1 MSGGSRPRDDG
12 RETAPRHIRSVAD
25 HFLGAGPPG
34 LSPASAPEPASPARR
49 RAAAGGGAE
58 PGRGYSFAVAA
69 ASDSRL
75 ATRVAA
81 GLARCTL
88 PGDGGGR
95 AAAPGPSLSVWLE
108 DRHSGSGAAG
118 HAWLVGESPLPAAPP
133 LEQGGAVRAA
143 AVLAVRWLNLGC
155 ADEAVLARWER
166 AAPGAEEGGGG
177 GDGLVWCL
185 RAAEAGRLAAAYRL
199 GRLLQ
204 VLAPVQLKLL
214 VFPGPRLADGPSLG
228 EAAAAGGLSA
238 AELDT
243 AVRLAR
249 ERAVPI
255 VLAGCVWEA
264 LPAPETRGEREG
276 AVPPGPSEAG
286 PIVAARRAYAALV
299 ASLEQGAAARRR
311 VPSPG
316 KRAYAAVE

>member
-1 MSGGSRPRDDG
+1 MQD
-12 RETAPRHIRSVAD
+12 E
-25 HFLGAGPPG
+25 L
-34 LSPASAPEPASPARR
+34 
-49 RAAAGGGAE
+49 
-58 PGRGYSFAVAA
+58 
-69 ASDSRL
+69 
-75 ATRVAA
+75 
-81 GLARCTL
+81 
-88 PGDGGGR
+88 
-95 AAAPGPSLSVWLE
+95 
-108 DRHSGSGAAG
+108 DRHGITLNKNCVPNETRSPQQTSGVRIGTAAMTTKG
-118 HAWLVGESPLPAAPP
+118 YTEADFLAAEHRIDEVLRDYAAFDDPADPRSALLVECG
-133 LEQGGAVRAA
+133 QH
-143 AVLAVRWLNLGC
+143 
-155 ADEAVLARWER
+155 WER

>member
-1 MSGGSRPRDDG
+1 MSGGSRPRDNG
-12 RETAPRHIRSVAD
+12 RGTAPRHIRSVAD

-34 LSPASAPEPASPARR
+34 LSPASAPEPASPALR

-69 ASDSRL
+69 ASDGRL
-75 ATRVAA
+75 AARVAA

-88 PGDGGGR
+88 PGEGGGR

-108 DRHSGSGAAG
+108 DRHSGSWAAG

-143 AVLAVRWLNLGC
+143 AALAVRWLNLGC
-155 ADEAVLARWER
+155 ADEAALSCWEQ
-166 AAPGAEEGGGG
+166 AAPGAKDGGG

-204 VLAPVQLKLL
+204 ALAPVQLKLL

-228 EAAAAGGLSA
+228 EAAVVGGPSAG
-238 AELDT
+238 ELDA

-255 VLAGCVWEA
+255 VPAGCVWEA
-264 LPAPETRGEREG
+264 LAAPETRGEREG

>member
-1 MSGGSRPRDDG
+1 
-12 RETAPRHIRSVAD
+12 
-25 HFLGAGPPG
+25 
-34 LSPASAPEPASPARR
+34 
-49 RAAAGGGAE
+49 
-58 PGRGYSFAVAA
+58 
-69 ASDSRL
+69 
-75 ATRVAA
+75 
-81 GLARCTL
+81 
-88 PGDGGGR
+88 
-95 AAAPGPSLSVWLE
+95 
-108 DRHSGSGAAG
+108 
-118 HAWLVGESPLPAAPP
+118 LPAAPP

-143 AVLAVRWLNLGC
+143 AALAVRWLNLGC
-155 ADEAVLARWER
+155 ADEAALSCWEQ
-166 AAPGAEEGGGG
+166 AAPGAKDGGG

-185 RAAEAGRLAAAYRL
+185 RAANRL

-204 VLAPVQLKLL
+204 ALAPVQLKLL
-214 VFPGPRLADGPSLG
+214 VFPGPRLAGGPSLG
-228 EAAAAGGLSA
+228 EAAVVGGPSAG
-238 AELDT
+238 ELDA

-255 VLAGCVWEA
+255 VPAGCVWEA
-264 LPAPETRGEREG
+264 LAAPETRGESEG